1 MSPRTGFTTPNLLE
15 AAVNRRLI
23 GAARHLV
30 VLADHTKWE
39 TIGIATIAPL
49 AEADLL
55 ITDAGLPADGRRQIG
70 EQVGELVVVEVD

>member
-1 MSPRTGFTTPNLLE
+1 M
-15 AAVNRRLI
+15 
-23 GAARHLV
+23 

-55 ITDAGLPADGRRQIG
+55 ITDAGLPADGRRRSASRS
-70 EQVGELVVVEVD
+70 VSW